1 MRRHCRNAVLAAC
14 AALALIGGAAAQAK
28 AATQM
33 EQAELSGLSPE
44 LRAQV
49 KARAVGGNSVTEI
62 LQVMLLNNIKIR
74 HEASLIVALDWTKG
88 VAVVQL
94 PRGGLTVVQFD
105 PRPCRSRARPLSK
118 PTGACRRRCD
128 IRPPRLFRVAADGEP
143 RLV

>member
-1 MRRHCRNAVLAAC
+1 VRRQCRNAALAAC

-94 PRGGLTVVQFD
+94 PRGGLAVVQFD
-105 PRPCRSRARPLSK
+105 PTTLQIES
-118 PTGACRRRCD
+118 
-128 IRPPRLFRVAADGEP
+128 
-143 RLV
+143 